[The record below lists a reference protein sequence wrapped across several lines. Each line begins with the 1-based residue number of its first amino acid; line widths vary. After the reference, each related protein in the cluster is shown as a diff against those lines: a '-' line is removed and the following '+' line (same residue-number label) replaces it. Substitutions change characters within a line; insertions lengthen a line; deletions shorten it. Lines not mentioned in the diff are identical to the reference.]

1 MSGIAGILN
10 VDGRPVS
17 PSLLA
22 SLSARLAHRGP
33 DHHGQWI
40 NGAAGFACHLLRV
53 TPESAMETQ
62 PLVHPSGAMLVF
74 DGRLDNRDEILPL
87 IHDEP
92 GISAQ
97 SPDSALILAL
107 YRCAGGR
114 FVEQLTGDFALALH
128 DPLQRVLLLA
138 RDALGV
144 RPLYYT
150 RIRNSFLFA
159 SEIKALLAHPEV
171 MARPNDDMLACY
183 ASSVRPADA
192 SLTCFQDIYSL
203 MPAHIARV
211 TPDTVAIRQYWDFP
225 ATDLRLD
232 SVEAYAE
239 AFRHYFA
246 QSVRR
251 RMRSASPVAVS
262 VSGGLDSSSILC
274 VAETLRRT
282 HDGQAPALIGIS
294 YLSPEGSPSD
304 EKTFLSDIERMHG
317 LSIARLPSSAPGS
330 LSGCEE
336 SVWHIEAPYLDQQWN
351 TLHRSLQTVQQAGA
365 RVMLTGHWGDQ
376 VLFSQGYLVDFF
388 RQLRW
393 REIGA
398 HLREFRRWMTDT
410 PPRVFYERFGLDL
423 IKHYVPDSLLP
434 VLRLLRTRHP
444 DWSTAALRRRA
455 RRLAFRQPV
464 LGLHLPTAHA
474 RSLYDEARSPHHALC
489 LEWDNKVAAMHGL
502 DMAFP
507 FLDRDL
513 LSFLMSIPGEALTCN
528 GVPRGL
534 LREAMRGILPD
545 TIANRTWKA
554 DFTHLVNDGM
564 ARDFPSL
571 AHYLESG
578 AAAVTQGYLVESKMR
593 AALAQ
598 HRGQLNSGT
607 CRAAWTLGDML
618 GLELWLQIFVA
629 KSGLQPA
636 APTNA
641 LRQVPGD
648 APRTAGRAGTA
659 TVVS

>member
-1 MSGIAGILN
+1 MSGIVGIWN
-10 VDGRPVS
+10 VNGQPVS
-17 PSLLA
+17 PALLA

-33 DHHGQWI
+33 DHYGQWI
-40 NGAAGFACHLLRV
+40 NGAAGLACHLLRV
-53 TPESAMETQ
+53 TPESAAETQ
-62 PLVHPSGAMLVF
+62 PLVHPSGVTLVF
-74 DGRLDNRDEILPL
+74 DGRLDNRDEILTH

-92 GISAQ
+92 DITAHA
-97 SPDSALILAL
+97 PDTVLILAL
-107 YRCAGGR
+107 YRRHGER
-114 FVEQLTGDFALALH
+114 FVEHLTGDFALALY
-128 DPLQRVLLLA
+128 DPMQRVLLLA

-171 MARPNDDMLACY
+171 VAKPNDDMLACY
-183 ASSVRPADA
+183 VSSVRPADA
-192 SLTCFQDIYSL
+192 SLTCFQDIYCL
-203 MPAHIARV
+203 MPAHLARV
-211 TPDTVAIRQYWDFP
+211 TPDSFSTRQYWDFS
-225 ATDLRLD
+225 AADLRLG
-232 SVEAYAE
+232 SLQAYTE

-251 RMRSASPVAVS
+251 RMRSATPVAVS

-282 HDGQAPALIGIS
+282 HPQQAPPLLGIS

-304 EKTFLSDIERMHG
+304 EQVFLADIERMYD
-317 LSIARLPSSAPGS
+317 LSIARIPPSTPGS

-351 TLHRSLQTVQQAGA
+351 TLHRSLETARHAGA
-365 RVMLTGHWGDQ
+365 RVILAGHWGDQ
-376 VLFSQGYLVDFF
+376 VLFPQGYLVDLF

-398 HLREFRRWMTDT
+398 HLREFSRWMTDT
-410 PPRVFYERFGLDL
+410 SPRVFYERFGLDL
-423 IKHYVPDSLLP
+423 IKHYVPSSLLP
-434 VLRLLRTRHP
+434 FLRLLRTRQP
-444 DWSTAALRRRA
+444 DWSAVALRRRA
-455 RRLAFRQPV
+455 RRLALHQPV
-464 LGLHLPTAHA
+464 LGTHLSTVHA
-474 RSLYDEARSPHHALC
+474 RSLYDEARSPHHAFC

-507 FLDRDL
+507 FMDRDL

-528 GVPRGL
+528 GIPRGL

-564 ARDFPSL
+564 ERDFPSL

-578 AAAVTQGYLVESKMR
+578 SAAITQGYLVESKMQ
-593 AALAQ
+593 ALLTQ
-598 HRGQLNSGT
+598 YRGQLKTGT
-607 CRAAWTLGDML
+607 CEAAWTLGDML
-618 GLELWLQIFVA
+618 GLELWLQIFIER
-629 KSGLQPA
+629 SGSLHDVRTGAIQPA
-636 APTNA
+636 LHTSTTH
-641 LRQVPGD
+641 RSVVP
-648 APRTAGRAGTA
+648 AC
-659 TVVS
+659 